1 MERKEATCMAED
13 YGDILLKAVKTVVD
27 GVVEGLQFD
36 KTVICKITNN
46 TKADKGEYTVNDGSS
61 TFLAY
66 TDNPESYW
74 AICICYNSK
83 W

>member
-36 KTVICKITNN
+36 KTVICKTAVHKRFWLLFRKKIF
-46 TKADKGEYTVNDGSS
+46 KI
-61 TFLAY
+61 
-66 TDNPESYW
+66 SY
-74 AICICYNSK
+74 
-83 W
+83 

>member
-1 MERKEATCMAED
+1 MAED

-36 KTVICKITNN
+36 KTVICNITNN
-46 TKADKGEYTVNDGSS
+46 TRADKGEYTVNDGSS

-66 TDNPESYW
+66 TDNTE
-74 AICICYNSK
+74 
-83 W
+83 